1 MIGRVVSTK
10 MNGTAVVL
18 VERTAMHPLYKKTF
32 IRSKRYLADAKAG
45 IQEGDMV
52 EIAKVRPI
60 SKNKH
65 WQVVKV
71 VGKNLAEITAEKL
84 KEQAEKVIAQVM
96 PEADRLSVLSDQL
109 SDKGRSVASRSVTDK
124 QITEKPEPEDRK
136 QKTDNRRPKK

>member
-1 MIGRVVSTK
+1 MIGRVVSAK
-10 MNGTAVVL
+10 MNERSSSANRTVTVL

-32 IRSKRYLADAKAG
+32 VRSKKYLADAPAG
-45 IQEGDMV
+45 VREGDMV
-52 EIAKVRPI
+52 EMVKVRPI

-71 VGKNLAEITAEKL
+71 VGKNL
-84 KEQAEKVIAQVM
+84 VM

-124 QITEKPEPEDRK
+124 QITEKPESEDRK